1 MATVAISARLNGY
14 LTLIR
19 PPNTLM
25 IGLAVV
31 IGEAIGLGRL
41 PGIRE
46 ATFGFLTAS
55 LMMAGTMVANDVYD
69 VEIDRVNSPERPI
82 PSGIV
87 KARSALGL
95 SMLLSAASIG
105 FAALLGPWTLLT
117 ALLALALM
125 LYYNTRGK
133 KTGLIGNAVV
143 SFNVALP
150 FFYGGLAVSSIRP
163 LLFIFS
169 IIAFL
174 ANFARE
180 IAKGIADV
188 KGDSLRNV
196 RTLAVVKGAR
206 SAAFSSA
213 GLFALAVMLSFIPPL
228 LPERVSLLYFP
239 PVVVADLGFLYS
251 SFRLSKNQTAENIR
265 TVKGHVLV
273 WMLLGLV
280 GFLLGGASLF

>member
-1 MATVAISARLNGY
+1 MSTVANSARLSGY

-41 PGIRE
+41 PGILE

-69 VEIDRVNSPERPI
+69 VEIDKVNSPERPI

-95 SMLLSAASIG
+95 SMVLSAASIG

-117 ALLALALM
+117 ALLALVLM

-133 KTGLIGNAVV
+133 RTGLIGNAVV

-150 FFYGGLAVSSIRP
+150 FFYGGLAVNSIRP

-188 KGDSLRNV
+188 KGDSLRHV

-206 SAAFSSA
+206 DAAFGSA
-213 GLFALAVMLSFIPPL
+213 GLFVLAVLLSFIPPL
-228 LPERVSLLYFP
+228 LPEKVSLLYFP
-239 PVVVADLGFLYS
+239 PVIVADLGFLYS

>member
-1 MATVAISARLNGY
+1 MSTVAISARLNGY
-14 LTLIR
+14 LTLTR

-25 IGLAVV
+25 IGLGVV
-31 IGEAIGLGRL
+31 IGEAIGLGKL
-41 PGIRE
+41 PSLPE
-46 ATFGFLTAS
+46 AIFGFLTAS

-69 VEIDRVNSPERPI
+69 VEIDKVNSPERPI

-87 KARSALGL
+87 RARSALRL
-95 SMLLSAASIG
+95 SIVLSVSSIG

-117 ALLALALM
+117 ALVALTLM

-150 FFYGGLAVSSIRP
+150 FFYGGLAVNSIRP

-188 KGDSLRNV
+188 KGDSLRHV

-206 SAAFSSA
+206 AAAVASA
-213 GLFALAVMLSFIPPL
+213 GLFVLAVLLSFIPPL
-228 LPERVSLLYFP
+228 LPEKVSPLYFP
-239 PVVVADLGFLYS
+239 PVVIADLGFLYS
-251 SFRLSKNQTAENIR
+251 SFRLWKNQTAENIR

>member
-1 MATVAISARLNGY
+1 LSNLAISARLNGY

-31 IGEAIGLGRL
+31 IGEAIGLGKF
-41 PGIRE
+41 PGIPE
-46 ATFGFLTAS
+46 AIFGFLTAS

-82 PSGIV
+82 PSGVV
-87 KARSALGL
+87 KARNALGL
-95 SMLLSAASIG
+95 SIVLSAASIG

-117 ALLALALM
+117 ALLALFLM
-125 LYYNTRGK
+125 IYYNTKGK
-133 KTGLIGNAVV
+133 KTGLNGNAVV

-150 FFYGGLAVSSIRP
+150 FFYGGLAVNSIRP

-169 IIAFL
+169 SIAFL

-188 KGDSLRNV
+188 KGDSLRHV
-196 RTLAVVKGAR
+196 HTLAVVKGTR
-206 SAAFSSA
+206 VAAIASA
-213 GLFALAVMLSFIPPL
+213 GLFTIAVLLSFIPPL
-228 LPERVSLLYFP
+228 LPEKVSLLYFP
-239 PVVVADLGFLYS
+239 PVVIADLGFLYS
-251 SFRLSKNQTAENIR
+251 SYRLSKNQMPENIR
-265 TVKGHVLV
+265 KVKGHVLV

-280 GFLLGGASLF
+280 GFLLGGASLL